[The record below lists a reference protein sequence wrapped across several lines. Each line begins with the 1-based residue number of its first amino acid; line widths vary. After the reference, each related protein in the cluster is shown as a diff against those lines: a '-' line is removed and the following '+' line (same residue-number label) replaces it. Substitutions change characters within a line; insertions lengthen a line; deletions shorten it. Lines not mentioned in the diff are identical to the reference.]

1 MSVCYGGGMNIF
13 KFILDLFFPRK
24 CLECGEGTGYVCDR
38 CKRHIFPLTVQK
50 CPTCKRPNIF
60 GKFCSSWCNKGFY
73 FDQLLVCS
81 TYEKEGLFQKLM
93 VRFKYKFSEELADFF
108 GNILIERFEDFKKL
122 LHCCDMIIVPVPVHK
137 KKLKIRGF
145 NQAKLLAEK
154 LSKFEV
160 WDCLYR
166 KKFRP
171 DQAKLNR
178 KERLVN
184 LIDSIDLKE
193 EFRDKLKE
201 KIVLLI
207 DDVVT
212 TGSTLNEC
220 SKVLKRNGAKYICGL
235 VLARGR

>member
-1 MSVCYGGGMNIF
+1 MNIF
-13 KFILDLFFPRK
+13 QFILDLFFPRN

-38 CKRHIFPLTVQK
+38 CKRHIIPLSVQK

-60 GKFCSSWCNKGFY
+60 GKFCSPWCNKGFY
-73 FDQLLVCS
+73 FDQLLVCA

-93 VRFKYKFSEELADFF
+93 VRFKYKFSEELAEFF
-108 GNILIERFEDFKKL
+108 GNILVERFESFKKL
-122 LHCCDMIIVPVPVHK
+122 LKFQDIILVPVPVHK
-137 KKLKIRGF
+137 KKLKTRGF
-145 NQAKLLAEK
+145 NQAKLLANHI
-154 LSKFEV
+154 SGHEV

-178 KERLVN
+178 KERLTN

-193 EFRDKLKE
+193 EFTGKLEGKF
-201 KIVLLI
+201 ILLI

-220 SKVLKRNGAKYICGL
+220 SKVLKRNGVQYICGL